1 MGAYWLRL
9 TTEEPLII
17 GQGKADSSF
26 LTTIAY
32 VPGRV
37 LRGAWADWL
46 LAQGKGNDIG
56 SIIERARI
64 WNFFPSREE
73 RLTCYTSPF
82 LLSSLTCKREGGFL
96 GEPEPDERGHGV
108 VDVLLP
114 ELAYVLLSE
123 LYGPAAVPFA
133 PRCNHKGCGE
143 RLEMG
148 KGFFTAYRD
157 GQRIRYARSQLSYH
171 AQTKVA
177 LSRQRRAAQENML
190 YTATALVARGH
201 SDQLVFLGRV
211 HGDEETVRELCQA
224 VSNVPIGAL
233 RRRGYGKVRAEV
245 IHADGFGSLRTRLQR
260 FNEVFEN
267 MWRDLA
273 RLFPR
278 ATAQPPEGI
287 YFSLDLLAPA
297 VLHQEG
303 ISSLVPTLAIGGQ
316 QVRPIFWIT
325 RPDLASGWSTSWGL
339 AKPTDLAARAGSV
352 YVFRWQGDAG
362 CVIAALEEL
371 ETRGVGRRCD
381 EGFGECVV
389 CHPFHLEV
397 NEK

>member
-96 GEPEPDERGHGV
+96 SEPEPDERGHGV

-133 PRCNHKGCGE
+133 PRCNHLIVTHK
-143 RLEMG
+143 
-148 KGFFTAYRD
+148 
-157 GQRIRYARSQLSYH
+157 
-171 AQTKVA
+171 
-177 LSRQRRAAQENML
+177 
-190 YTATALVARGH
+190 
-201 SDQLVFLGRV
+201 
-211 HGDEETVRELCQA
+211 
-224 VSNVPIGAL
+224 
-233 RRRGYGKVRAEV
+233 
-245 IHADGFGSLRTRLQR
+245 
-260 FNEVFEN
+260 
-267 MWRDLA
+267 
-273 RLFPR
+273 
-278 ATAQPPEGI
+278 
-287 YFSLDLLAPA
+287 
-297 VLHQEG
+297 
-303 ISSLVPTLAIGGQ
+303 
-316 QVRPIFWIT
+316 
-325 RPDLASGWSTSWGL
+325 SW
-339 AKPTDLAARAGSV
+339 
-352 YVFRWQGDAG
+352 
-362 CVIAALEEL
+362 
-371 ETRGVGRRCD
+371 
-381 EGFGECVV
+381 
-389 CHPFHLEV
+389 
-397 NEK
+397 